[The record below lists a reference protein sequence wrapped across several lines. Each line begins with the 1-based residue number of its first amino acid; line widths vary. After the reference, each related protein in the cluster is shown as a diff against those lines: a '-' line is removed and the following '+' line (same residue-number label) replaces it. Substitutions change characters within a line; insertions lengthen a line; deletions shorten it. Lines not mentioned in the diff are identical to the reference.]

1 MALLYALFKIY
12 TVCILYCITRLEP
25 SMASDKQ
32 IQQLRIDRTQAVSP
46 AKPMKIIMLV
56 CLVVLMVAVYFWGNV
71 SASKINQPSNANAE
85 VNKITSNE
93 IANELSQKAEANA
106 QLLALPQQYS
116 EAERVLDAS
125 GHIVARRIA
134 TVSSRV
140 TGKLE
145 KLNIEEGI
153 KVTQSQ
159 ILAELDDKQAS
170 IAYQLALADLAA
182 QQALLKEMLIMQEHA
197 EQQSVRQTQLA
208 KANLI
213 SNQRHDDSQLKAR
226 QTKVQVEN
234 RLALVELAKQKAAL
248 ALYKLEQHKI
258 RAPFDGVVISK
269 NAQVGELISAGGASG
284 GSIRTGVGTIVDM
297 TSLEVEVE
305 VGESYINRVFAG
317 QAAMSTLDAYPQWK
331 INSEVVAVIP
341 TADRQKASIKV
352 RIRLHEVDHRV
363 LPDMGVKVSFLS
375 SVSSSNQTTVE
386 TTTQS

>member
-1 MALLYALFKIY
+1 
-12 TVCILYCITRLEP
+12 
-25 SMASDKQ
+25 MASDKQ